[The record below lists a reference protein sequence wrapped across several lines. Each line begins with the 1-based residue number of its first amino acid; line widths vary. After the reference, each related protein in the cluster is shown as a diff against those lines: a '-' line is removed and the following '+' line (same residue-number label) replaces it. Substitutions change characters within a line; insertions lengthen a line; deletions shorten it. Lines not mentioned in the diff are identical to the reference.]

1 MEILIRNQVKARIQ
15 QGKLRE
21 LAERLLRIEAAPES
35 AELSVLFTDDETMR
49 GLNSAYRKVDAPTD
63 VLAFPQ
69 ESDADEP
76 GETVLGDVVISV
88 ETARRQAKERR
99 LPMCREIELLLAHG
113 ILHLLGY
120 NDEAREER
128 EEMMRKAEELLKG

>member
-1 MEILIRNQVKARIQ
+1 M
-15 QGKLRE
+15 
-21 LAERLLRIEAAPES
+21 
-35 AELSVLFTDDETMR
+35 LFTDDETMR

-69 ESDADEP
+69 ESDAGEP

-88 ETARRQAKERR
+88 ETARRQAEEVGR
-99 LPMCREIELLLAHG
+99 PMHSEVELLLAHG

-120 NDEAREER
+120 SDESRAER
-128 EEMMRKAEELLKG
+128 DEMMKKAEEFLES